1 MLLARQ
7 ADAQGH
13 VVQDH
18 VVQRGLGLQAQVAHV
33 VRVQRFIYIL
43 IGLRWLGSAP
53 TTISHFLSWKV
64 LFFFSRFPEWVG
76 RMVET
81 ATEIWGS
88 VDTDHA

>member
-13 VVQDH
+13 VVQHDI
-18 VVQRGLGLQAQVAHV
+18 VQRGLGVQTQVAHV
-33 VRVQRFIYIL
+33 VRVKGSVYIF

-53 TTISHFLSWKV
+53 TTISHSLSWKV
-64 LFFFSRFPEWVG
+64 LFFFSRFPEWLG

-81 ATEIWGS
+81 AFGIWGS
-88 VDTDHA
+88 VGSDHA